1 MVDDRSENQQ
11 VAAVQASMIMAGQP
25 MDDRDIADVRRIFR
39 EEVTADQSC
48 LDYLEAEG
56 LGDTPRA
63 VELRERITAH
73 RNAHTRTKHRVAIS
87 GAVRSTRRRHSRDR
101 GTASA

>member
-39 EEVTADQSC
+39 EEITADQSC
-48 LDYLEAEG
+48 LDYLDAEG
-56 LGDTPRA
+56 LGNTPRA

-73 RNAHTRTKHRVAIS
+73 SDTHPPAKPRV
-87 GAVRSTRRRHSRDR
+87 VRGGTVRFTRRSHSR